1 MSADRKLLAVRK
13 LKTTIR
19 MVTRIEE
26 FGLSGMQH
34 GRLAV
39 ELRRD
44 LARLERLL
52 RDDPENIFWDVL
64 QGVVLKTVK
73 YLSRV

>member
-1 MSADRKLLAVRK
+1 MSADRRILAVRK
-13 LKTTIR
+13 LKTAVRI
-19 MVTRIEE
+19 VFRIEE
-26 FGLSGMQH
+26 FGLSGMQN

-52 RDDPENIFWDVL
+52 RDDPEELFWDVL
-64 QGVVLKTVK
+64 QGVILKTVK

>member
-1 MSADRKLLAVRK
+1 MSADRRQLAVRK

-19 MVTRIEE
+19 IIVRIEE

-52 RDDPENIFWDVL
+52 RDDPEDIFWDVL

>member
-1 MSADRKLLAVRK
+1 MSADRRKLAVRK
-13 LKTTIR
+13 LKAT
-19 MVTRIEE
+19 VRIIFRTEE

-52 RDDPENIFWDVL
+52 RNDPEDIFWDVL

-73 YLSRV
+73 YLGRV

>member
-1 MSADRKLLAVRK
+1 
-13 LKTTIR
+13 
-19 MVTRIEE
+19 
-26 FGLSGMQH
+26 MQH

-52 RDDPENIFWDVL
+52 RNDPEDIFWDVL

>member
-1 MSADRKLLAVRK
+1 MSADRRKLAVRK

-19 MVTRIEE
+19 IIFRIDE

-52 RDDPENIFWDVL
+52 RNDPENIFWEVL
-64 QGVVLKTVK
+64 QMAILKTVK
-73 YLSRV
+73 YLSRR

>member
-1 MSADRKLLAVRK
+1 MSADRKQLAVRK
-13 LKTTIR
+13 LKTTVQIIF
-19 MVTRIEE
+19 RIEE
-26 FGLSGMQH
+26 FGLSGMQN

-52 RDDPENIFWDVL
+52 RDDPEEVFWDVL

>member
-1 MSADRKLLAVRK
+1 MSADRKLAVRR
-13 LKTTIR
+13 LKITL
-19 MVTRIEE
+19 RIIFRSVD

-39 ELRRD
+39 QLRRD

-52 RDDPENIFWDVL
+52 RDDPEGIFWDVL
-64 QGVVLKTVK
+64 QGAILKTVK
-73 YLSRV
+73 YLSRM